1 MKRNMGTADRTIRF
15 VVAILLATLYLTG
28 VASGSLGVTLMV
40 IALIFILTSI
50 SGFCPIYS
58 AFQVK
63 RWERQ

>member
-40 IALIFILTSI
+40 IVEKPVKLTRVI
-50 SGFCPIYS
+50 RRKLTTFSG
-58 AFQVK
+58 AN
-63 RWERQ
+63 

>member
-50 SGFCPIYS
+50 SGFCPIYY